1 MNWTFELIP
10 YDDDDGT
17 QASGP
22 VQNAST
28 ANMQHSLSL
37 NGLLRTLYIRHL
49 SRFVFMSRLLRIPQ
63 TRETM
68 GFLERDLLD
77 PILAQLYFVP
87 TYFYLPTHHFY
98 LPTHPLLPT
107 YPPTY
112 ESTYLPTYLP
122 TYHVHA
128 SMFTIP
134 SCSFH
139 SCRAEMNCFTSHP
152 QQHTVLRTTSII
164 CKRTNTEGTLEMQ
177 YLGTS
182 GPIQSNPI
190 QPNPIQPNPIQPNP
204 IQSNPTQF
212 AL

>member
-107 YPPTY
+107 YPPT
-112 ESTYLPTYLP
+112 STYLPTHLRKYLPTYLP
-122 TYHVHA
+122 TYLPCACEHVHDTF
-128 SMFTIP
+128 MFLP
-134 SCSFH
+134 F
-139 SCRAEMNCFTSHP
+139 M
-152 QQHTVLRTTSII
+152 
-164 CKRTNTEGTLEMQ
+164 
-177 YLGTS
+177 S
-182 GPIQSNPI
+182 G
-190 QPNPIQPNPIQPNP
+190 
-204 IQSNPTQF
+204 
-212 AL
+212 